1 MILSLVVSRPR
12 VKDEK
17 NRNEDV
23 KKNKKKKK
31 KKKYVARAV
40 ARIYRYSIIISQA
53 RSAKGFVY
61 SLFYLV
67 TAYKTRRVNYFP
79 VDPVPD
85 TPLNI

>member
-1 MILSLVVSRPR
+1 MILSFVVSRPR

-17 NRNEDV
+17 NRDENV
-23 KKNKKKKK
+23 KKGKKKK

-40 ARIYRYSIIISQA
+40 ARIYRYSIITSQA
-53 RSAKGFVY
+53 RRAKGFVY
-61 SLFYLV
+61 SLFYLF

>member
-17 NRNEDV
+17 NRNENV
-23 KKNKKKKK
+23 KKK

-53 RSAKGFVY
+53 RRAKGFVY